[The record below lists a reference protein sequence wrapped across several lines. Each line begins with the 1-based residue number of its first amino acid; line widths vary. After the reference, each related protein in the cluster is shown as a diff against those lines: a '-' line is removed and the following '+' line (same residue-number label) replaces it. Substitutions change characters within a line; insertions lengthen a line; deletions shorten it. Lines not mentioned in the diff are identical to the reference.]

1 MQTFRMREIE
11 LAMKDVPVKIKE
23 IKQTALLNVFA
34 EEVAGMDPQNREILE
49 KVMDYM
55 EKKFISV
62 PMKMAK
68 EIIVNA

>member
-1 MQTFRMREIE
+1 
-11 LAMKDVPVKIKE
+11 MKDVPVKIKE
-23 IKQTALLNVFA
+23 IKQTALHNVFA
-34 EEVAGMDPQNREILE
+34 AEVAGMDPQNREILE